1 MTVGRNYVVMIAML
15 SDCPYENSRRDTGE
29 IQAVKS
35 LADERY

>member
-1 MTVGRNYVVMIAML
+1 MESNTKSAFAESN
-15 SDCPYENSRRDTGE
+15 PYENSRQDTGE